1 MGPAVLGA
9 GGRSG
14 RPAAWARA
22 GSMVGMEFQDVVRR
36 RRMVRRFTG
45 EPVAPRAVE
54 RMLRNAVRAP
64 NAGFTQGWAFVVLD
78 RPDDVARFWSA
89 TSPVAAGEPG
99 GGGEEVAAGGAA
111 GEGNASPRGAAKES
125 RWLAGMRTAPVLVVV
140 LTSRDAY
147 LARYAEDDKARAAA
161 QAAGE
166 GESPWDVPYWHVDA
180 GMASLLMLQT
190 AVDEGLGACFFGV
203 PPGQVEALRAE
214 LGVPR
219 ELLVTG
225 VVAVGHAADPAPREG
240 AAGLGTGAASSGGSP
255 TRRPRRPLE
264 DVVHHGGW

>member
-1 MGPAVLGA
+1 MG
-9 GGRSG
+9 
-14 RPAAWARA
+14 
-22 GSMVGMEFQDVVRR
+22 GMEFQDVVRR

-45 EPVAPRAVE
+45 ETVDPRAVD

-89 TSPVAAGEPG
+89 TSPGAVGGPG
-99 GGGEEVAAGGAA
+99 GAGAVRGERTGDGAR
-111 GEGNASPRGAAKES
+111 EN
-125 RWLAGMRTAPVLVVV
+125 RWLAGMRTAPVIIVV
-140 LTSRDAY
+140 LTSREAY
-147 LARYAEDDKARAAA
+147 LRRYAEDDKARAAA

-203 PPGQVEALRAE
+203 PPDRVEALRAE
-214 LGVPR
+214 LGAP
-219 ELLVTG
+219 EEFLVTG
-225 VVAVGHAADPAPREG
+225 VVAVGHEDAVGEAG
-240 AAGLGTGAASSGGSP
+240 AGAGAGGSP

-264 DVVHHGGW
+264 DVVHRGGW